1 MSTNTEN
8 QGSSM
13 DTLKWGLVAVIL
25 AAAVVGNHY
34 FAAESVLI
42 RAVGVVVAIAI
53 ALFIAAQTEKGKA
66 GWAFAQES
74 RMEVRKVVWPT
85 RQETVQTTLIVFAA
99 TAFMAFCL
107 WLLDMGLVWIVNLI
121 TGV

>member
-13 DTLKWGLVAVIL
+13 DTLKWGLVVVIL
-25 AAAVVGNHY
+25 AAAVVGNQY
-34 FAAESVLI
+34 FDTVSVLY
-42 RAVGVVVAIAI
+42 RALAVVAAIGGALLIAS
-53 ALFIAAQTEKGKA
+53 QTEKGKA
-66 GWAFAQES
+66 GWAFAQEA
-74 RMEVRKVVWPT
+74 RLEVRKVVWPT
-85 RQETVQTTLIVFAA
+85 RQETVQTTLIVLAVTAIVAFAI
-99 TAFMAFCL
+99 